1 MSREAGETRSLQ
13 AGDRERLDAIRR
25 AATLAELVEIT
36 DTDSS
41 HDAYFAAKAEWKRLR
56 GRELDTAGFPSC
68 AGGRDGD
75 REGTDGGGGG
85 GGNGGG
91 DGDDERDDGGTPA
104 ADTIPGSCIEIDD
117 RRFHVHGIT
126 HAGTDAERSYL
137 RERVGQQI
145 ERGASVYCEQG
156 IRRLYFGD
164 FDAVCVMDDYRWA
177 MQSCRDFTAGG
188 DGQSAQEYDGVSEGF
203 DSLTDSFRE
212 AAFSLID
219 AGGDVYGERFRS
231 ALGDVAAAF
240 LTSHESVATGRD
252 FESFTAN
259 RRAAADPEKLAD
271 LQRYYERAF
280 LPQPLEREWLRRHD
294 PELEVVTHARNERMA
309 DYAVTHADSTPD
321 VHVIVGAAH
330 QPGVYYYLR
339 RIRDG
344 DREPTFDPV

>member
-1 MSREAGETRSLQ
+1 MSGEAETARSLQ
-13 AGDRERLDAIRR
+13 AGDRERLDAIRS
-25 AATLAELVEIT
+25 AVTLAELAEIT
-36 DTDSS
+36 GTDSS
-41 HDAYFAAKAEWKRLR
+41 HDAYFAAKSEWKRLR
-56 GRELDTAGFPSC
+56 GRELDTVGFPSC
-68 AGGRDGD
+68 AGGRA
-75 REGTDGGGGG
+75 
-85 GGNGGG
+85 
-91 DGDDERDDGGTPA
+91 DDDTPA
-104 ADTIPGSCIEIDD
+104 EDTIPGSCIEIDD

-126 HAGTDAERSYL
+126 HAGTDAERAFL
-137 RERVGQQI
+137 RERVQRQI
-145 ERGASVYCEQG
+145 ERGASVHCEQG
-156 IRRLYFGD
+156 IRRLYFAD

-177 MQSCRDFTAGG
+177 MESCRDFAAGRS
-188 DGQSAQEYDGVSEGF
+188 SAPTGEFEGVSEGF

-212 AAFSLID
+212 TAFSLID
-219 AGGDVYGERFRS
+219 AGSDVYGERFRS

-259 RRAAADPEKLAD
+259 QRAAADPEKLAD

-294 PELEVVTHARNERMA
+294 PELEIVTHARNERMA

-321 VHVIVGAAH
+321 VHLIVGAAH

-344 DREPTFDPV
+344 DRNPTFDPV